1 MVWLQARQF
10 HYQSGMYIRKL
21 EALLWSLVSSPQV
34 NFQPFSLWHLQK
46 RLKSRWIAFRSLK
59 PSALSFKVHSLFS
72 DSKKHRSL
80 RNRMDAQ
87 NVWPG
92 DMEASEACFTETC
105 YPIHPIYLI
114 FLVTMQ
120 RYAEVFFSEHGVS
133 KCQSQLWE
141 GDWAVMRLGDCFW
154 VRAYGYQVLV

>member
-72 DSKKHRSL
+72 DSKKHRSETEWMHKMFDPETWRL
-80 RNRMDAQ
+80 QRL
-87 NVWPG
+87 
-92 DMEASEACFTETC
+92 ASQRLAIRSIRSIWYFSWQCRG
-105 YPIHPIYLI
+105 
-114 FLVTMQ
+114 MQ
-120 RYAEVFFSEHGVS
+120 RCFFLSTGSANASLSCGKETE
-133 KCQSQLWE
+133 QSWDLE
-141 GDWAVMRLGDCFW
+141 IAFGLG
-154 VRAYGYQVLV
+154 LVDTRS